1 MKKNLKKLVHFIF
14 WLLAINPNT
23 PRNRFIKSF
32 ANQYIQLCSDYGVEP
47 EYTMDQIHTF
57 KDDFV
62 FEGEFKNSYYLFEG
76 SGISIRIGQHI
87 YYFNNHQLYQANHGC
102 YIQ

>member
-1 MKKNLKKLVHFIF
+1 MKKNLKKLVHFIC
-14 WLLAINPNT
+14 WLLAISPNT

-32 ANQYIQLCSDYGVEP
+32 AKQYIQLCSDYGVEP
-47 EYTMDQIHTF
+47 EYTMDQINTF

-62 FEGEFKNSYYLFEG
+62 FEGELKNVFYSISK
-76 SGISIRIGQHI
+76 SGVRARIGSHLH
-87 YYFNNHQLYQANHGC
+87 YFNMHHIYQANHGC